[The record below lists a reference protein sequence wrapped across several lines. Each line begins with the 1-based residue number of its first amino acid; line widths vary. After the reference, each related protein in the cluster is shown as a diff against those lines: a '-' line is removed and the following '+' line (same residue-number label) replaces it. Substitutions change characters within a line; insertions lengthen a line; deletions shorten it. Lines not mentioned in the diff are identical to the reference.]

1 MNARTP
7 LLAVPALALALAS
20 TACQPPAQE
29 TAGLSE
35 EDVAAITAVMEAG
48 SEAEE
53 AGDWAA
59 VAALGTEDFVCMPP
73 NDRIVEGRA
82 AIQAWAEESGF
93 QFEEVSTSITEI
105 DGRGDLAY
113 FRATYSLTFG
123 GEEPFTDVGKW
134 IAILRKQPD
143 GSWLYSAWIWNSDLP
158 LPEEGSGT

>member
-1 MNARTP
+1 MNARSA
-7 LLAVPALALALAS
+7 LLVTLTFVFAS

-29 TAGLSE
+29 TAGLSD
-35 EDVAAITAVMEAG
+35 EDVASITAVTEAT
-48 SEAEE
+48 EKAEE

-59 VAALGTEDFVCMPP
+59 LAALGTEDFVWMPP
-73 NDRIVEGRA
+73 NDRILEGQE
-82 AIQAWAEESGF
+82 AIVAYTEESGF

-113 FRATYSLTFG
+113 FRATYSLTFA

-143 GSWLYSAWIWNSDLP
+143 GAWLYSAWIWNSDLP
-158 LPEEGSGT
+158 LPE

>member
-1 MNARTP
+1 MHARSA
-7 LLAVPALALALAS
+7 LLVTLTFVFAG

-29 TAGLSE
+29 AAGLSD
-35 EDVAAITAVMEAG
+35 EDVAAIRAVMEAG

-59 VAALGTEDFVCMPP
+59 VAALGTEDFVWMPP
-73 NDRIVEGRA
+73 NDRILEGRA
-82 AIQAWAEESGF
+82 AIVAYTKESGIKIT
-93 QFEEVSTSITEI
+93 ESAVAITEI

-113 FRATYSLTFG
+113 FRATYSLTFA

-143 GSWLYSAWIWNSDLP
+143 GAWLYSAWIWNSDLP
-158 LPEEGSGT
+158 LPE